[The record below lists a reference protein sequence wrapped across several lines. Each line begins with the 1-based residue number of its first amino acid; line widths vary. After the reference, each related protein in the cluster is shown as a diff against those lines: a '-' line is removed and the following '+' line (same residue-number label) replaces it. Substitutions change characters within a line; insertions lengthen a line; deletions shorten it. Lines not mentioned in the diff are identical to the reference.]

1 LSKRGTPQ
9 HPKTYTLA
17 AVLNVPLWGALGIL
31 ESLWHF
37 AQRYAPAGDVGRF
50 TDDDIARAI
59 GWTENAATLVSGL
72 VQAGWLDRCSCHRA
86 RIHDWPDHADV
97 SVKRA
102 IDSKFLPCYQDP
114 DSALPRGT
122 ETIASVSGKLAAVSM
137 ECIGGSTVVPAVAVA
152 VPSLAIAKPKPESA
166 PAVAVAVPVD
176 KAWSA
181 EAIDDHRE
189 LRGEPVAG
197 KMLAALKPLVDRVP
211 WPEVRPVWRWYLE
224 ADVGKFGAHNFAANF
239 LAYQGQCSGAP
250 ARASP
255 SPKAQERLNSASAF
269 IRGGLIDR
277 PSVGTGDGGVG
288 HLPPGPGADGGDA
301 NRPRKRLPG

>member
-1 LSKRGTPQ
+1 MKRGTPT

-17 AVLNVPLWGALGIL
+17 AVLNVPLWGAVGIL
-31 ESLWHF
+31 ESLWHY

-50 TDDDIARAI
+50 SDEAIARAI
-59 GWTENAATLVSGL
+59 GWQENPATLVSGL
-72 VQAGWLDRCSCHRA
+72 AQAGWVDKCHCHRV
-86 RIHDWPDHADV
+86 RIHDWPDHADLTT
-97 SVKRA
+97 KRA
-102 IDSKFLPCYQDP
+102 ADFKFITCYGDP
-114 DSALPRGT
+114 DSVIPKAE
-122 ETIASVSGKLAAVSM
+122 ETIASASGKLAAVSTD
-137 ECIGGSTVVPAVAVA
+137 CIGGSTFSPA
-152 VPSLAIAKPKPESA
+152 VPSRAVPEPSLARPSRIA
-166 PAVAVAVPVD
+166 PAVAGAVPVD

-211 WPEVRPVWRWYLE
+211 WPEVRPVWRWYL
-224 ADVGKFGAHNFAANF
+224 ADDSGKFGAHNFAQNY
-239 LAYQGQCSGAP
+239 LAYRDKASGAP
-250 ARASP
+250 VRGSP
-255 SPKAQERLNSASAF
+255 SPKAQERLDSASAF

-301 NRPRKRLPG
+301 NGPRKRLPG